1 MSDKANQA
9 EDRGIGG
16 LKARAVAFYA
26 YMKMV
31 FRSLS
36 LRTQLLLILF
46 VLLLIS
52 IGSLTIIYTRAE
64 EALLDKVGDNID
76 DITKAIQ
83 ISVEELTYRG
93 DSTARLKSYVDMLNK
108 KGIKEIS
115 IVSDK
120 SEVIASSDPMKIG
133 TTTKIT
139 EKKSASRKKDL
150 MITARLGD
158 EHRSDT
164 QRLYNIIMPVSI
176 KGQNIGYIHINMA
189 LDDYRLLQNRN
200 QIKRI
205 LSMIFAFTIGIIVCL
220 VIAEKYTEPIKRI
233 ATASRKIAMGELV
246 RIGPTD
252 RKDEIGTL
260 VTSFNEMVDKLSKQK
275 ELEEKLKK
283 SEQLS
288 LIGQLSSGIAHEIR
302 NPLNFLTLSIGHL
315 KERISEEKISD
326 KEELAEL
333 LDNLV
338 KEVYRINELIHNFLF
353 LGKTIALHR
362 EHISPGDLINEA
374 LVTIKDKV
382 RSGIEVKTSCD
393 EAGEIFCDR
402 EYIRLSLINLIVN
415 AIQSINDSGQVRI
428 ECSDQDGMTYMSVSD
443 TGHGIAEDELDRI
456 FEPYYSTKKLGIGLG
471 LAITKRFVEE
481 HGGTISALSQVGKGT
496 TMMIRLPHHEG

>member
-52 IGSLTIIYTRAE
+52 IGSLTVIYTRAE

-260 VTSFNEMVDKLSKQK
+260 VTSFNEMVDKLSEQK

-428 ECSDQDGMTYMSVSD
+428 ECSDQDGMTCMSVSD

>member
-1 MSDKANQA
+1 METDGGRGVKERAA
-9 EDRGIGG
+9 E
-16 LKARAVAFYA
+16 LYA
-26 YMKMV
+26 LVKSV

-36 LRTQLLLILF
+36 LRTQLLLILLF
-46 VLLLIS
+46 LLLIS

-64 EALLDKVGDNID
+64 EALLDKVGENID
-76 DITKAIQ
+76 DITRAIQ

-120 SEVIASSDPMKIG
+120 SEVIASSDPKKIG
-133 TTTKIT
+133 TTQRLA
-139 EKKSASRKKDL
+139 EKKPVSRKKDL

-158 EHRSDT
+158 EHRSGT
-164 QRLYNIIMPVSI
+164 QRLYNIIMPVAI

-205 LSMIFAFTIGIIVCL
+205 LSMVFAFTIGIIVCL

-233 ATASRKIAMGELV
+233 AMASRKIAMGELV
-246 RIGPTD
+246 KIGATD

-260 VTSFNEMVDKLSKQK
+260 VTSFNEMVDKLDERK

-302 NPLNFLTLSIGHL
+302 NPLNFLTLSIGHI
-315 KERISEEKISD
+315 KERVTEEPVSD
-326 KEELAEL
+326 KEELVGL
-333 LDNLV
+333 LDSLL
-338 KEVYRINELIHNFLF
+338 KEIYRVNELIHNFLF
-353 LGKTIALHR
+353 LGKSITLNKEDVPPANLV
-362 EHISPGDLINEA
+362 DEA
-374 LVTIKDKV
+374 LIMVKDKI
-382 RSGIEVKTSCD
+382 RGGIDIELACRDGADT
-393 EAGEIFCDR
+393 IYCDR
-402 EYIRLSLINLIVN
+402 EYMRLCVINLVINAVQ
-415 AIQSINDSGQVRI
+415 AIQEGPGRVRI
-428 ECSDQDGMTYMSVSD
+428 ECGTEDSAAYLSVSD
-443 TGHGIAEDELDRI
+443 DGEGIAKDELDKI
-456 FEPYYSTKKLGIGLG
+456 FEPYYSTKKIGIGLG

-481 HGGTISALSQVGKGT
+481 HGGTISAASEIGKGT
-496 TMMIRLPHHEG
+496 IMTIRLPRHEG

>member
-260 VTSFNEMVDKLSKQK
+260 VTSFNEMVDKLSEQK
-275 ELEEKLKK
+275 ELEE
-283 SEQLS
+283 
-288 LIGQLSSGIAHEIR
+288 
-302 NPLNFLTLSIGHL
+302 
-315 KERISEEKISD
+315 
-326 KEELAEL
+326 
-333 LDNLV
+333 
-338 KEVYRINELIHNFLF
+338 
-353 LGKTIALHR
+353 
-362 EHISPGDLINEA
+362 
-374 LVTIKDKV
+374 
-382 RSGIEVKTSCD
+382 
-393 EAGEIFCDR
+393 
-402 EYIRLSLINLIVN
+402 
-415 AIQSINDSGQVRI
+415 
-428 ECSDQDGMTYMSVSD
+428 
-443 TGHGIAEDELDRI
+443 
-456 FEPYYSTKKLGIGLG
+456 
-471 LAITKRFVEE
+471 
-481 HGGTISALSQVGKGT
+481 
-496 TMMIRLPHHEG
+496 